1 MAHTASARG
10 ALWRET
16 VVLSSWRREGTPD
29 RNGKTADAEADK
41 LPALARCESNH
52 EETGGRLWCRST
64 SETISAGSET
74 KKAWTQEHLAEAAGI
89 SPRTV
94 QRAEDGVLSA
104 ETLRSLA
111 AAFDVTLEEL
121 TYDASAYPSITPFLY
136 YEDGASFDWLVRVFG
151 FTVRMK
157 VPGPGGTVVHGELEH
172 RGGIVMVG
180 IVSPRAQMP
189 EPEARGRRPDP
200 RALCHRR

>member
-1 MAHTASARG
+1 MQIHIG
-10 ALWRET
+10 NKI
-16 VVLSSWRREGTPD
+16 RRLRD
-29 RNGKTADAEADK
+29 
-41 LPALARCESNH
+41 
-52 EETGGRLWCRST
+52 
-64 SETISAGSET
+64 

-180 IVSPRAQMP
+180 IVSPEHKCLSPKLAGGVQTHGLYVIVDDVDAHCASVREKGAKIIV
-189 EPEARGRRPDP
+189 EPMNEHG
-200 RALCHRR
+200 HRRYVAEDPEGYHWMFAEILG